1 MEDGKSQANNNPC
14 AENVSNPGAEMA
26 LSWSGKRFRCT
37 ASTASKGER
46 EPVEDGSKDQAIQAK
61 DQGSAADEIEQSE
74 LRGAGAFD
82 LLKFEFVRPNNDGP
96 PNKLIEQNDDGNHCR
111 DAPKNRAR
119 VAVAGGSL
127 EKGTE
132 AGKTEVALPEH
143 EHLASHQK
151 KPAAGHGHHGV
162 PNEPDRGKWEV
173 QFGEALPA
181 AETVDFRGFVEL
193 ARDGFQRGIK
203 TEGYI
208 PGLSRENEQDGTEFD
223 PQLTVRKKGDHGE
236 HDAGQKAQH
245 RNRLEDVQ
253 QRNHDDFGAAGA
265 GGDVTKCESENEAEH
280 IGDAD
285 AHQRVKRVKR
295 KHTGILGNPRL
306 RMGGTKPGTAD
317 GIDPKNRGEH
327 EQKNGDIDQESPGP
341 PRTGRPLYR
350 GRERRCRGSGMSEG
364 LHGRVRSRWGSA
376 CRLPRRNRK

>member
-14 AENVSNPGAEMA
+14 AENVSNPAAEMV

-37 ASTASKGER
+37 ASTAGKGER

-132 AGKTEVALPEH
+132 AGKTEV
-143 EHLASHQK
+143 
-151 KPAAGHGHHGV
+151 
-162 PNEPDRGKWEV
+162 D
-173 QFGEALPA
+173 
-181 AETVDFRGFVEL
+181 
-193 ARDGFQRGIK
+193 
-203 TEGYI
+203 I
-208 PGLSRENEQDGTEFD
+208 PGLSRENQQDGTEFD
-223 PQLTVRKKGDHGE
+223 PQLAVRKKGDHGE

-245 RNRLEDVQ
+245 RNGLEDVQ

-265 GGDVTKCESENEAEH
+265 GGDVAKCESENEAERV
-280 IGDAD
+280 GDAD
-285 AHQRVKRVKR
+285 THQRVKRVKR

-317 GIDPKNRGEH
+317 GIDPKNRGED

-341 PRTGRPLYR
+341 PRTGRPLYGR
-350 GRERRCRGSGMSEG
+350 RERRCRGSGMSEG
-364 LHGRVRSRWGSA
+364 LHGRVR
-376 CRLPRRNRK
+376 PR

>member
-14 AENVSNPGAEMA
+14 AENVSNPAAEMV

-82 LLKFEFVRPNNDGP
+82 LLKFEFVRPNYDGP

-119 VAVAGGSL
+119 IAVAGGSL

-151 KPAAGHGHHGV
+151 KPATGNGHHGV
-162 PNEPDRGKWEV
+162 ANKGHRGKREV
-173 QFGEALPA
+173 EFGKGLPT
-181 AETVDFRGFVEL
+181 AETGDFRGFVEF
-193 ARDGFQRGIK
+193 ARDGF
-203 TEGYI
+203 
-208 PGLSRENEQDGTEFD
+208 
-223 PQLTVRKKGDHGE
+223 
-236 HDAGQKAQH
+236 
-245 RNRLEDVQ
+245 
-253 QRNHDDFGAAGA
+253 
-265 GGDVTKCESENEAEH
+265 
-280 IGDAD
+280 
-285 AHQRVKRVKR
+285 
-295 KHTGILGNPRL
+295 
-306 RMGGTKPGTAD
+306 
-317 GIDPKNRGEH
+317 
-327 EQKNGDIDQESPGP
+327 
-341 PRTGRPLYR
+341 
-350 GRERRCRGSGMSEG
+350 
-364 LHGRVRSRWGSA
+364 
-376 CRLPRRNRK
+376 

>member
-1 MEDGKSQANNNPC
+1 MEDGKSQANKNAR
-14 AENVSNPGAEMA
+14 AENVSNPAAEMV

-37 ASTASKGER
+37 ASTAGKGER
-46 EPVEDGSKDQAIQAK
+46 EPVEHGSKDQAIQAK

-82 LLKFEFVRPNNDGP
+82 LLKCEFVRPNNDGP

-223 PQLTVRKKGDHGE
+223 PQLAVRKKSDHSE

-245 RNRLEDVQ
+245 RNGLEDVQ

-265 GGDVTKCESENEAEH
+265 GRDQATSESE
-280 IGDAD
+280 
-285 AHQRVKRVKR
+285 K
-295 KHTGILGNPRL
+295 
-306 RMGGTKPGTAD
+306 KPGLLSHTHSHQ
-317 GIDPKNRGEH
+317 PLKTPTTR
-327 EQKNGDIDQESPGP
+327 P
-341 PRTGRPLYR
+341 P
-350 GRERRCRGSGMSEG
+350 
-364 LHGRVRSRWGSA
+364 LH
-376 CRLPRRNRK
+376 

>member
-14 AENVSNPGAEMA
+14 AENVSNPAAEMV

-82 LLKFEFVRPNNDGP
+82 LLKFEFVRPNYDGP

-119 VAVAGGSL
+119 IAVAGGSL

-151 KPAAGHGHHGV
+151 KPATGNGHHGV
-162 PNEPDRGKWEV
+162 PNEPDRGKREV
-173 QFGEALPA
+173 QF
-181 AETVDFRGFVEL
+181 

-223 PQLTVRKKGDHGE
+223 PQLAVRKKGDHGE

-265 GGDVTKCESENEAEH
+265 GGDVAKCESENEAEH
-280 IGDAD
+280 VGDAD

-317 GIDPKNRGEH
+317 GIDAKNRGEH
-327 EQKNGDIDQESPGP
+327 EQ
-341 PRTGRPLYR
+341 
-350 GRERRCRGSGMSEG
+350 
-364 LHGRVRSRWGSA
+364 
-376 CRLPRRNRK
+376 